1 MGIDVA
7 SLPRGMA
14 RGTARWRAHPRHDER
29 PLAAPDYAALDDREL
44 ATLAAEG
51 REPAFRELL
60 ARYERPVF
68 SLVYRMVRE
77 RTQAEDLA
85 QEAFVRA
92 FNAIGTYKT
101 TYKFSN
107 WILKIANNHAID
119 HLRKRRLDTI
129 SIHGSPHA
137 TTPEE
142 TSRTELTVVS
152 TDENPHEYLEHKEL
166 GGQIE
171 RAIGGLRAEYRTAVI
186 LRHVEGYA
194 YDEIAEIM
202 DVPLG
207 TVKTY
212 LHRARAEL
220 RESLSHMTS

>member
-1 MGIDVA
+1 
-7 SLPRGMA
+7 MA
-14 RGTARWRAHPRHDER
+14 
-29 PLAAPDYAALDDREL
+29 AA
-44 ATLAAEG
+44 G
-51 REPAFRELL
+51 REAAFRELL

-68 SLVYRMVRE
+68 SLIYRMVRD

-101 TYKFSN
+101 SYKFSN
-107 WILKIANNHAID
+107 WILKIANNHTID
-119 HLRKRRLDTI
+119 HLRKRRIETV

-137 TTPEE
+137 NTVEE
-142 TSRTELTVVS
+142 ASQSELVVAS
-152 TDENPHEYLEHKEL
+152 QDENPHEYLEHKEL

-171 RAIGGLRAEYRTAVI
+171 RAIGGLREEYRTAVI

-220 RESLSHMTS
+220 REGLAHLTS